1 MSEYSPPNTQNPIF
15 DPIAWLPRSVVA
27 ADTSTADVVILANE
41 ANEAYNT
48 AKTIDLALSK
58 YGVFNVSYDTQ
69 TGLLPNSTTLVYTT
83 PLPAGSYVISGTILV
98 NASTMGTTWTSLNV
112 YANIQ
117 GVNQQGIYFF
127 NNVAQYATISLNY
140 VPFTFYCASPSN
152 SQANITLQI
161 YAQLNGST
169 TAGPTYTIGPAV
181 GGDISICEIIGS
193 NPYLAY

>member
-15 DPIAWLPRSVVA
+15 DPIAWLPRSVIA
-27 ADTSTADVVILANE
+27 ADTSTADVLILANE

-48 AKTIDLALSK
+48 AKTINLALSK
-58 YGVFNVSYDTQ
+58 YGVFNVSYNTQ
-69 TGLLPNSTTLVYTT
+69 TGLVCNAPVLVYTT

-98 NASTMGTTWTSLNV
+98 NANTIGTSWTALYM

-117 GVNQQGIYFF
+117 GVNQQGWAVA
-127 NNVAQYATISLNY
+127 NNVAQYATTSLNY

-152 SQANITLQI
+152 SQADIPLQI
-161 YAQLNGST
+161 YVQLNGPT
-169 TAGPTYTIGPAV
+169 TSGLSYTIGPCV